1 MVIHLADGNVFGYS
15 VCGKKVL
22 DNDMSYDSWTF
33 LNSNVT
39 CEECLKIIEV
49 I

>member
-1 MVIHLADGNVFGYS
+1 MVIHLADEKVFGHS

-22 DNDMSYDSWTF
+22 ANDMSYDSWTF
-33 LNSNVT
+33 LNSKVT
-39 CEECLKIIEV
+39 CEECLKIMEV